1 MSAIL
6 LKNIKNTLF
15 FCFVFAGELLGMEYL
30 YSQTG
35 KALTPVL
42 QNPVEEARLVE
53 EINDDDIQDEGFE
66 EETVVEMNEYIRHE
80 NGLGVKKVRR
90 ILSL

>member
-15 FCFVFAGELLGMEYL
+15 CFVFAGEFLGMEYL

-42 QNPVEEARLVE
+42 QNPVEENRLVE

-66 EETVVEMNEYIRHE
+66 EDTTEDITVPVLHE
-80 NGLGVKKVRR
+80 DDPSRQLPDRKSVV
-90 ILSL
+90 